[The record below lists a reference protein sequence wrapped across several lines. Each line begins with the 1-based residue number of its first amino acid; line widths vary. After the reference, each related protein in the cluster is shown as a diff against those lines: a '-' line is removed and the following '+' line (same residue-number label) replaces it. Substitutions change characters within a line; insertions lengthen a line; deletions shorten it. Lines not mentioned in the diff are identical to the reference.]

1 MKTAVSNQETISLD
15 RIEKTTSQILKK
27 INCIRPSLFTSNLK
41 FSKKAEGEKNLLF
54 KELIPK
60 KIFSI
65 EKTIDLFSKIL
76 ADTNFSKLDQKDQDF
91 ILGLKKI
98 DLKNSQYVS
107 EINEFITQDNEI
119 DVVFFSL
126 VEENLYFTYLN
137 SELYDIDFKLSK
149 ISLQP

>member
-1 MKTAVSNQETISLD
+1 M
-15 RIEKTTSQILKK
+15 
-27 INCIRPSLFTSNLK
+27 RPSLFASNLK
-41 FSKKAEGEKNLLF
+41 FSKKAEEEKILLF

-65 EKTIDLFSKIL
+65 DKTLDLFSKIL

-91 ILGLKKI
+91 ILELKKI

-107 EINEFITQDNEI
+107 EINDFVTQGNEI

-137 SELYDIDFKLSK
+137 SELYDIDYKLSK

>member
-1 MKTAVSNQETISLD
+1 MKTITSNQEAVSLD
-15 RIEKTTSQILKK
+15 RIEKTTTQILKK
-27 INCIRPSLFTSNLK
+27 INCIRPSLFASNLK
-41 FSKKAEGEKNLLF
+41 FSKKAEEEKILLF

-65 EKTIDLFSKIL
+65 DKTLDLFSKIL

-107 EINEFITQDNEI
+107 EINDFVTQGNKI

>member
-1 MKTAVSNQETISLD
+1 MKTITSNQEAVSLD
-15 RIEKTTSQILKK
+15 RIEKTTTQILKK
-27 INCIRPSLFTSNLK
+27 INCIRPSLFASNLK
-41 FSKKAEGEKNLLF
+41 FSKKAEEEKILLF

-65 EKTIDLFSKIL
+65 DKTLDLFSKIL

-107 EINEFITQDNEI
+107 EINDFVTQGNKI

-149 ISLQP
+149 ISLRP

>member
-1 MKTAVSNQETISLD
+1 MKTVTSDQETISLD

-27 INCIRPSLFTSNLK
+27 INCMRPSLFASNLK
-41 FSKKAEGEKNLLF
+41 FSKKAEEEKILLF

-65 EKTIDLFSKIL
+65 DKTLDLFSKIL

-107 EINEFITQDNEI
+107 EINDFVTQGNEI

-137 SELYDIDFKLSK
+137 SELYDIDYKLSK

>member
-27 INCIRPSLFTSNLK
+27 INSIRPSLFASNLK
-41 FSKKAEGEKNLLF
+41 FSKKAEEEKILLF
-54 KELIPK
+54 RELIPK

-65 EKTIDLFSKIL
+65 DKTLDLLSKII
-76 ADTNFSKLDQKDQDF
+76 ADPNLSKLEQKDLDF
-91 ILGLKKI
+91 IFGLEKI

-107 EINEFITQDNEI
+107 EINDFVTQENGI
-119 DVVFFSL
+119 DVIFSSL

-137 SELYDIDFKLSK
+137 SELYDVDFKLSK
-149 ISLQP
+149 IRLQP

>member
-1 MKTAVSNQETISLD
+1 MKTIISNQEAVSLD
-15 RIEKTTSQILKK
+15 RIEKTTTQILKK
-27 INCIRPSLFTSNLK
+27 ISCIRPSLFASNLK
-41 FSKKAEGEKNLLF
+41 FSKKAEEEKILLF

-65 EKTIDLFSKIL
+65 DKTLDLFSKIL

-107 EINEFITQDNEI
+107 EINDFVTQGNKI

>member
-1 MKTAVSNQETISLD
+1 MKTIISNQEAVSLD
-15 RIEKTTSQILKK
+15 RIEKTTTQILKK
-27 INCIRPSLFTSNLK
+27 INCIRPSLFASNLK
-41 FSKKAEGEKNLLF
+41 FSKKAEEEKILLF

-65 EKTIDLFSKIL
+65 DKTLDLFSKIL

-107 EINEFITQDNEI
+107 EINDFVTQGNKI

>member
-1 MKTAVSNQETISLD
+1 MKTITSNQEAVSLD
-15 RIEKTTSQILKK
+15 RIEKATTQILKK
-27 INCIRPSLFTSNLK
+27 INCIRPSLFASNLK
-41 FSKKAEGEKNLLF
+41 FSKKAEEEKILLF

-65 EKTIDLFSKIL
+65 DKTLDLFSKIL

-107 EINEFITQDNEI
+107 EINDFVTQGNKI

>member
-1 MKTAVSNQETISLD
+1 MKTAVSNHETINLEK
-15 RIEKTTSQILKK
+15 IEKTTSQILKK

-149 ISLQP
+149 IGLQP

>member
-1 MKTAVSNQETISLD
+1 MKTIISNQEAVSLD
-15 RIEKTTSQILKK
+15 RIEKTTTQILKK
-27 INCIRPSLFTSNLK
+27 INCIRPSLFASNLK
-41 FSKKAEGEKNLLF
+41 FSKKAEEEKILLF

-65 EKTIDLFSKIL
+65 DKTLDLFSKIL

-107 EINEFITQDNEI
+107 EINDFVTQGNKI

-149 ISLQP
+149 ISLRP

>member
-1 MKTAVSNQETISLD
+1 MKTVTSDQETISLD

-27 INCIRPSLFTSNLK
+27 INCMRPSLFASNLK
-41 FSKKAEGEKNLLF
+41 FSKKAEEEKILLF

-65 EKTIDLFSKIL
+65 DKTLDLFSKIL

-91 ILGLKKI
+91 ILELKKI

-107 EINEFITQDNEI
+107 EINDFVTQGNEI

-137 SELYDIDFKLSK
+137 SELYDIDYKLSK